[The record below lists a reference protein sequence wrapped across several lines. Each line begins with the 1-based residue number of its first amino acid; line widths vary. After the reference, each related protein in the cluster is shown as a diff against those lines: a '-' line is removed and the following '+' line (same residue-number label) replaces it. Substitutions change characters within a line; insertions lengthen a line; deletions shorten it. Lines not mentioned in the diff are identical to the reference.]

1 MKFKVLKPFFKVSEQ
16 KNYEVDDTADFT
28 KEEAEGMLNDGYLE
42 EVKAKKENLTF
53 EISGAKLKAVLE
65 NTNKPNRNK

>member
-16 KNYEVDDTADFT
+16 KNYEVDDNADFT

-42 EVKAKKENLTF
+42 EVKAKKE
-53 EISGAKLKAVLE
+53 K
-65 NTNKPNRNK
+65 